1 MNEIKKEKIVQ
12 FFRQMLEV
20 YDFELVI
27 DINKDLENVFRLNDI
42 QNGNL
47 NGINQE
53 EFYTLSDIIERLDT
67 YHQDIVYI
75 PLENKKSNN
84 EKIRRNRCSRIVQK
98 Y

>member
-47 NGINQE
+47 N
-53 EFYTLSDIIERLDT
+53 
-67 YHQDIVYI
+67 
-75 PLENKKSNN
+75 
-84 EKIRRNRCSRIVQK
+84 
-98 Y
+98 

>member
-75 PLENKKSNN
+75 PLENKKSN
-84 EKIRRNRCSRIVQK
+84 KR
-98 Y
+98 